1 IACDGPQHLGHL
13 DFDRLEF
20 FLSGPD
26 IEALKLLELVME
38 HHAGIVCQTVS
49 KQPQRQ
55 LLSSDALRQEG
66 FDADQALLPDDLR
79 NFDGYRLLQEY
90 FAFPARF
97 RFISLSGLGK
107 LIQRCEDEKAFD
119 IFILLDKSDDQL
131 ERVVDASHLA
141 LHCTPVINLF
151 PKVAARQ
158 KLSES
163 QHEYHLVV
171 DNIRPLDYEIYAVK
185 KIYASADGQR
195 DDQTFRPFWSTWSGD
210 AGNYGAYFSLRR
222 EQRVLSEHALRY
234 GTRTGY
240 IGSEVFVS
248 LVDAQ
253 HAPWQENL
261 RYISAEV
268 LCTSRDLPLML
279 QQELGQFIMADSMP
293 VKALTLRKGPTPP
306 RPALAE
312 GFSTWR
318 LISQLQMNYLSLMDS
333 ENEEGAA
340 ALRQLLGLYAN
351 LAETP
356 VARQVDGVRHC
367 VLEPV
372 HRRVPEPGPVVFA
385 RGIGITLTVDERVFS
400 GASPWLFGSVLERLF
415 ARLVSINSFT
425 EFTLK
430 SQQRGEIGYWAP
442 RMGKRAL
449 V

>member
-1 IACDGPQHLGHL
+1 MMESKLLEYYNRELAYLREMGAEFAERYPKVAGRLGMRGIEVADPYIERLMEGFAFLTSRVQMKMDAEFPRFSQRMLEMIAPNYLAPTPSMAIAEIQPDSSRGDLSKGFIVPRGTMMDSLALKKTGVTCSYTTAHEVNLLPLKIERIELGGVPADLPLAQLGLSQRGISSALRVRIACDGPQHLGHL

-26 IEALKLLELVME
+26 IEALKLLELVMA

-185 KIYASADGQR
+185 KIYASADG
-195 DDQTFRPFWSTWSGD
+195 
-210 AGNYGAYFSLRR
+210 
-222 EQRVLSEHALRY
+222 
-234 GTRTGY
+234 
-240 IGSEVFVS
+240 
-248 LVDAQ
+248 
-253 HAPWQENL
+253 
-261 RYISAEV
+261 
-268 LCTSRDLPLML
+268 
-279 QQELGQFIMADSMP
+279 
-293 VKALTLRKGPTPP
+293 
-306 RPALAE
+306 
-312 GFSTWR
+312 
-318 LISQLQMNYLSLMDS
+318 
-333 ENEEGAA
+333 
-340 ALRQLLGLYAN
+340 
-351 LAETP
+351 
-356 VARQVDGVRHC
+356 
-367 VLEPV
+367 
-372 HRRVPEPGPVVFA
+372 
-385 RGIGITLTVDERVFS
+385 
-400 GASPWLFGSVLERLF
+400 
-415 ARLVSINSFT
+415 
-425 EFTLK
+425 
-430 SQQRGEIGYWAP
+430 
-442 RMGKRAL
+442 
-449 V
+449 